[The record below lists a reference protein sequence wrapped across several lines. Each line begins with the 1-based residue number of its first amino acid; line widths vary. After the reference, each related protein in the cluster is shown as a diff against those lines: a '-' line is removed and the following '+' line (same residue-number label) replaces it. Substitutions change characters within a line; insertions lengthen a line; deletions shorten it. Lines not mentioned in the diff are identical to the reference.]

1 MACTKNWSCNGAPWN
16 RVQTS
21 VELTEIRELW
31 KCLTVFWKHVRI
43 FVCENKNLG
52 VVFMEITSL
61 TPKNEWK
68 SKICA
73 QNLFQRLPLR
83 WAISARSHT
92 HTKTPQIN
100 IMWNPLFVSN
110 LTHTK
115 VNGWTERICRN
126 LFRWNRGSKLLFDF
140 WLDSVLRLQRLL
152 EVSILKKH
160 RASVRAVNKSQRNS
174 VWKYCRT

>member
-1 MACTKNWSCNGAPWN
+1 MSAQKM
-16 RVQTS
+16 
-21 VELTEIRELW
+21 
-31 KCLTVFWKHVRI
+31 
-43 FVCENKNLG
+43 CENKNLG

-152 EVSILKKH
+152 ETCFWTSI
-160 RASVRAVNKSQRNS
+160 VRQCEQWTNHSEIQYENIVGHKGAGRQQSQI
-174 VWKYCRT
+174 